1 MSKMDRLEWSK
12 KVASLNERIRGF
24 QANPSKEQL
33 DLAINELR
41 EYANAAHEGG
51 IEIPPRFVA
60 N

>member
-1 MSKMDRLEWSK
+1 
-12 KVASLNERIRGF
+12 VASLNERIRGF

-41 EYANAAHEGG
+41 EYANAANEGG
-51 IEIPPRFVA
+51 IEIPSRFVA